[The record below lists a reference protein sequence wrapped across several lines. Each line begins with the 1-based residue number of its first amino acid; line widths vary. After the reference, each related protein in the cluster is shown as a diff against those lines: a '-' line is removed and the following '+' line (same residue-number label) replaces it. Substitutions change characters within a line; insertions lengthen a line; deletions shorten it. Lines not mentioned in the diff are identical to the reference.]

1 MSTVEKI
8 SGRLALGGVQHGRDA
23 DFYDFMRVGA
33 THLKRVKVV
42 GELAPLLQD
51 GDHCTVWLVKVKV
64 PTPLFFSTVTIVIYA
79 IEIDGTLYKA
89 VEEARRHW
97 NRARAWNALSLTL
110 AGFPTMLMVGLGLLL
125 WINAVRLMLGSGLPV
140 EAMRREPV

>member
-1 MSTVEKI
+1 MSHVEKI
-8 SGRLALGGVQHGRDA
+8 SGRLAFGAVQHGRDA

-42 GELAPLLQD
+42 GELAPLLRD

-64 PTPLFFSTVTIVIYA
+64 PTPLFFSTVTTVIYA

-97 NRARAWNALSLTL
+97 NSARTWNAFMLSVAGLLTVAL
-110 AGFPTMLMVGLGLLL
+110 AGVGLLL
-125 WINAVRLMLGSGLPV
+125 WINALRLMSSGLPV